1 MHQGHGVRGMRFIST
16 TLVLSLLAFSL
27 SANAREIT
35 IFGGFTYLDTETT
48 QTSDTGDSGEAST
61 GLDTVTSGS
70 RTGFGAFVQS
80 FEDDGF
86 YVNLGFQRTDGE
98 YDVCV
103 VEDCTGV
110 NLAVDDVNVELG
122 WSRRQWTPFLEFTW
136 SDIESQI
143 PSAFDTETDLA
154 LGIGSWYQFTK
165 DTKIK
170 FKISGLNN
178 GDSQSINA
186 GFQRSLQSYF
196 TIDGSFTYPLTQDV
210 TGYGFRFAIGW
221 TIQP

>member
-1 MHQGHGVRGMRFIST
+1 M
-16 TLVLSLLAFSL
+16 
-27 SANAREIT
+27 
-35 IFGGFTYLDTETT
+35 DTETT
-48 QTSDTGDSGEAST
+48 HTVNSGDTGEVSAV
-61 GLDTVTSGS
+61 LDAVTSGS
-70 RTGFGAFVQS
+70 RTGFGFFLRS
-80 FEDDGF
+80 FEEDSF
-86 YVNLGFQRTDGE
+86 YASAGFQRTDGE

-110 NLAVDDVNVELG
+110 NLAVDDVNLELG
-122 WSRRQWTPFLEFTW
+122 WSRRQWTPFLEFSW

-154 LGIGSWYQFTK
+154 LGIGSWYKFAE

-170 FKISGLNN
+170 IKISGLNN
-178 GDSQSINA
+178 GDSQTINA

-196 TIDGSFTYPLTQDV
+196 SIDGSFTYPLTQDV